1 MERDFPEELSQG
13 IIYIGKDKMIRRTD
27 IVVLYLDICLMSGDL
42 NVK

>member
-13 IIYIGKDKMIRRTD
+13 IIYTGKDKMIRQTD
-27 IVVLYLDICLMSGDL
+27 IVVLHLDICLMSGDL